1 MKKIMT
7 VMLAIIYIMT
17 GTISVMAGEPESVSD
32 SVEVQTSENTDE
44 DRPKENSWRY
54 SNGELIPQEDDA
66 TSNARAVTNAWKKVN
81 GQFVN
86 SLGKPIPGAKKKG
99 MDISEYQGTINW
111 DTVKNRSDIDFVII
125 RCSYGSGYKDRKW
138 EYNVKECERLGIP
151 YGVYIYSTA
160 TTVSAVEKE
169 AENVKKML
177 EGHQPTY
184 PVYFDMEENSVLN
197 LGSSTIGKLAN
208 TFCSRISGAGYKV
221 GIYASLYWWNSI
233 LTDRVFKNESWS
245 KWVAQYSASCQ
256 YKSKYDMWQC
266 TSSGKVNGVST
277 NVDLNFWMSDEPV
290 INQDADPVMVSD
302 ENIVTY
308 TSHMQSYGW
317 QEPVNNGYQTGKP
330 GYGKRLEAFKINVG
344 GGYGDLGVR
353 YQACIQDE
361 GWKPLAETG
370 QLAGTEGKSKYI
382 QAVKISLTGSQAENY
397 DIYYR
402 VYSQNF
408 GWLGWT
414 SNGQPAG
421 SQGYEKRIEALQIA
435 VLPKGATIPGTTDNS
450 YKTTGKKVEY
460 RTYVEKQGWK
470 KYSADGEQSG
480 TIGQA
485 RAVQGL
491 AVRVN
496 DTQYSGN
503 IVYDTYMQSYGWMG
517 EKANNTAA
525 GILNG
530 GKRMEAIKLHLT
542 GELAEKY
549 DIYYRVHTQTFGWL
563 DWAKNGEIAGTV
575 NYGYRM
581 EAIKIALVRKD
592 GEGLTPVGTSS
603 KTFDTQAVYSAHV
616 QNIGWQ
622 DEVYNGETIGTVGQ
636 GLRMEALK
644 LDLYKPLYAGNV
656 TYSAHIQNIGWQDWK
671 KDGEISGTIGKK
683 LQMEAVKIKLTGE
696 MADHYDIYYRAQVE
710 ELGWLE

>member
-1 MKKIMT
+1 MKRIMT
-7 VMLAIIYIMT
+7 VMLAVIYITT
-17 GTISVMAGEPESVSD
+17 GTISVMAGEPENNDAQKKESVSD
-32 SVEVQTSENTDE
+32 SVKVQTSENTDE

-54 SNGELIPQEDDA
+54 LNGELIPQEDDA

-208 TFCSRISGAGYKV
+208 TFCSKISGAGYKV

-256 YKSKYDMWQC
+256 YQSKYDMWQC

-277 NVDLNFWMSDEPV
+277 NVDINFWMSDEPV
-290 INQDADPVMVSD
+290 INQDADRVMVSD
-302 ENIVTY
+302 ENIITY
-308 TSHMQSYGW
+308 TSHIQSYGW

-421 SQGYEKRIEALQIA
+421 SQA
-435 VLPKGATIPGTTDNS
+435 PGST
-450 YKTTGKKVEY
+450 VQA
-460 RTYVEKQGWK
+460 YVQP
-470 KYSADGEQSG
+470 
-480 TIGQA
+480 
-485 RAVQGL
+485 L
-491 AVRVN
+491 
-496 DTQYSGN
+496 TQYSAHLQ
-503 IVYDTYMQSYGWMG
+503 TYGWKESVYGGGYAGTTG
-517 EKANNTAA
+517 EAKRMEAFRLKLTDQKYSGEIKYRAHVQSSGWQDWKTNNAVAGTVGAA
-525 GILNG
+525 
-530 GKRMEAIKLHLT
+530 KRMEAIRIELT
-542 GELAEKY
+542 GKMAQMY
-549 DIYYRVHTQTFGWL
+549 DVYYRVHAETYGWL
-563 DWAKNGEIAGTV
+563 DWAKNGEIAGTTGCAKRLECIQV
-575 NYGYRM
+575 VLVKKGAAAPGNTQKTHV
-581 EAIKIALVRKD
+581 IK
-592 GEGLTPVGTSS
+592 
-603 KTFDTQAVYSAHV
+603 
-616 QNIGWQ
+616 
-622 DEVYNGETIGTVGQ
+622 
-636 GLRMEALK
+636 
-644 LDLYKPLYAGNV
+644 
-656 TYSAHIQNIGWQDWK
+656 
-671 KDGEISGTIGKK
+671 
-683 LQMEAVKIKLTGE
+683 
-696 MADHYDIYYRAQVE
+696 
-710 ELGWLE
+710 